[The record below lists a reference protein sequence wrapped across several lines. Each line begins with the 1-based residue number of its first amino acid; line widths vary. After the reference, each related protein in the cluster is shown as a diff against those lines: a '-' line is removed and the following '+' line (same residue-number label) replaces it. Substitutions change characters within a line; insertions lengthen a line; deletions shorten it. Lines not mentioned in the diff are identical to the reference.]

1 MTHKTLILTVNSAP
15 DEYAGVKKMEFD
27 SLGGSIGR
35 SPQSFFH
42 LEDHNKYLSGTHALI
57 TSYNGEFYLNDI
69 STNGTFIN
77 DKRALKNQPSALQ
90 EGDTVSLG
98 RYELTVGFE
107 NAVQHI
113 NLAEDIMPEMK
124 SSDPVESLNV
134 VLPPK
139 AEELAE
145 GGTVEELFFPPDEK
159 ADTTEPLYHLQEEED
174 EAEALIEDETPKPEV
189 DYTPPHRQMLD
200 DSESIHSEMDVPN
213 LIPEDWNF
221 GDEHTAPVPKPAPSP
236 SHQQAALHSGVRSDN
251 QSDTPPVNVP
261 KPESVAPV
269 AESSAVSLLGHAEV
283 SPFSGSQAE
292 SAFLEGL
299 GVSAEQRQLCDE
311 NWHRQMGLCLRW
323 CLDAMTSELR
333 ESLALAGEADESQAH
348 LLDSML
354 TLYQQ
359 SILEPV
365 ELVEHIHEELDTHRA
380 RLNEARK
387 ALFMQQ
393 LASFSPAAFE
403 AGAQKNGVGWLK
415 KQRLWTSYQD
425 HFAQQQSN
433 IQSEAQESI
442 DANLATKYREILQ
455 GQNA

>member
-15 DEYAGVKKMEFD
+15 DEYTGVKKMEFD

-35 SPQSFFH
+35 SAQCFFH

-98 RYELTVGFE
+98 RYELTVSFE
-107 NAVQHI
+107 NEIQHI

-139 AEELAE
+139 AEEFAE
-145 GGTVEELFFPPDEK
+145 GTVEELFFPPDEK

-174 EAEALIEDETPKPEV
+174 EAEALIEDEIPKPEV

-221 GDEHTAPVPKPAPSP
+221 GGEPLASVPKPVQRPVQRPAPPQPEMRAEHIP
-236 SHQQAALHSGVRSDN
+236 SH
-251 QSDTPPVNVP
+251 PP
-261 KPESVAPV
+261 KPEKPAPI
-269 AESSAVSLLGHAEV
+269 AEPAALGLLAHTEM
-283 SPFSGSQAE
+283 SPLSGRQAE
-292 SAFLEGL
+292 SAFLDGL
-299 GVSAEQRQLCDE
+299 GMSTEQRQLCDE
-311 NWHRQMGLCLRW
+311 NWYRQMGLCLRG

-333 ESLALAGEADESQAH
+333 QSLALAGEADESQAH

-354 TLYQQ
+354 SLYQQ

-380 RLNEARK
+380 RLNQARK
-387 ALFMQQ
+387 SLFMQQ
-393 LASFSPAAFE
+393 LTSLSPAAFE
-403 AGAQKNGVGWLK
+403 AEQQEKGGGWLK
-415 KQRLWTSYQD
+415 KQRLWSAYQD
-425 HFAQQQSN
+425 HFAQQQSDM
-433 IQSEAQESI
+433 QSETQESA
-442 DANLATKYREILQ
+442 DANLAIKYRELLQ